1 MGKFKIVANDDIKTW
16 EIKFDIYN
24 KSQSFSHVCC
34 SICPVNLH
42 FETSSLSIFIF
53 DLSYLLIFYS
63 SPRLH
68 FFYILIF
75 RS

>member
-1 MGKFKIVANDDIKTW
+1 MGKFKIVANDEIKTQ

-42 FETSSLSIFIF
+42 FEPSSLSIFIF
-53 DLSYLLIFYS
+53 GLSYLLIFYS
-63 SPRLH
+63 GPDFT
-68 FFYILIF
+68 FFTF
-75 RS
+75 